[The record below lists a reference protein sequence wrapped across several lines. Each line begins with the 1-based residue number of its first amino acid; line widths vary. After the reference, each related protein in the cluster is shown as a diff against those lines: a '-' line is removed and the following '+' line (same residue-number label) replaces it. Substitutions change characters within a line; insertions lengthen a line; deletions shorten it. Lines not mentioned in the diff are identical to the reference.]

1 MNQVNA
7 HPEYIVLAVPAIRAN
22 SLVNPTPSTVWILEI
37 RRHGE
42 GFVMLYY
49 SMANKLCDIDIPGKP
64 QGNITWNVKHTAI

>member
-37 RRHGE
+37 RRHVE
-42 GFVMLYY
+42 GFLVFYY
-49 SMANKLCDIDIPGKP
+49 SMVNKLCDTDIPVKP
-64 QGNITWNVKHTAI
+64 QGNNT